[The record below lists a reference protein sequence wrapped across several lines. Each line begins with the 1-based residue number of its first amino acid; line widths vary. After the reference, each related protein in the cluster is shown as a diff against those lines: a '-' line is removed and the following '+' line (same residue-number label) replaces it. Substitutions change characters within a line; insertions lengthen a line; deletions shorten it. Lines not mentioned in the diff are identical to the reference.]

1 MFGKYL
7 KRKNLDFHISPK
19 ILPFIKNENKTPVK
33 ENNWSVVDKVQESL
47 ASALGCV
54 YTSK

>member
-1 MFGKYL
+1 MRKMFGKYL

-33 ENNWSVVDKVQESL
+33 KK
-47 ASALGCV
+47 A
-54 YTSK
+54 